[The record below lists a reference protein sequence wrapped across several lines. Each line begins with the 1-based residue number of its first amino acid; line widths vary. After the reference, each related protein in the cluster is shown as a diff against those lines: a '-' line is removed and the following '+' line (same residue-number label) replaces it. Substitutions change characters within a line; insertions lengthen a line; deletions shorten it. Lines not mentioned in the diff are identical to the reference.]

1 MTEGPPIEH
10 APGSGAPASAGTAA
24 PPVQPPLL
32 AIERLSKRFGS
43 VLALDQVDF
52 QACAGEVHALLGENG
67 AGKSTLMHVVSGLV
81 APSSG
86 TIALD
91 GKRVRWR
98 SPDDARA
105 AGVAMVH
112 QHFMLVPSMTIAEN
126 VALARHALGPI
137 RRSRLE
143 GEVRELAR
151 ARRLDIGD
159 PSRRIEELSVGEQQR
174 VEILKALVAPVRLLI
189 LDEPTAV
196 LTPSEVAELFTVL
209 RELARQGTAIVL
221 VTHKLYEALSLADRV
236 TVLGRGKVRGSGPA
250 ARFDERSLTELMVE
264 RASGGVAGA
273 EATHVSERG
282 NARGAESAE
291 PASGGE
297 RVPAEGP
304 SPGPAILAVE
314 RVRVRSRSGL
324 LLLDEVS
331 FELQAGQILAI
342 AGVEGNGQAELV
354 RAISGTLPRPLTRR
368 SSGRVRICG
377 REIVDAPA
385 ARAAGLAV
393 IPADRQREALVKELE
408 AWENLL
414 LSRDSLCRAAP
425 HGWISRASEQARAR
439 ALLDDFS
446 VRPRD
451 PALHAGAFSGGNQ
464 QRIVLARE
472 LGRPGV
478 RVVVAANP
486 TRGLDIAATAA
497 IHARLRALAARGTA
511 LLVLSTDL
519 DEVLA
524 LGDSVGVLYR
534 GRLNGPFARPVSRT
548 DVGRLMAGGGEAA

>member
-1 MTEGPPIEH
+1 MTEAPPIEH
-10 APGSGAPASAGTAA
+10 APGSRAPAPATAA
-24 PPVQPPLL
+24 VARSPLL
-32 AIERLSKRFGS
+32 ATEGLSKRFGS

-52 QACAGEVHALLGENG
+52 QLQAGEIHALLGENG

-98 SPDDARA
+98 SPDDGRA
-105 AGVAMVH
+105 AGIAMVH
-112 QHFMLVPSMTIAEN
+112 QHFMLVPTMTIAEN
-126 VALARHALGPI
+126 VALARHALGPL
-137 RRSRLE
+137 RRARLTA
-143 GEVRELAR
+143 EVSELAR

-159 PSRRIEELSVGEQQR
+159 PARRIEDLSVGEQQR
-174 VEILKALVAPVRLLI
+174 VEILKALVAPVGLLI

-196 LTPSEVAELFTVL
+196 LTPDEVTELFSVL

-236 TVLGRGKVRGSGPA
+236 TVLGHGRVRGSGPA
-250 ARFDERSLTELMVE
+250 AGFDERSLARLMVE
-264 RASGGVAGA
+264 KGAGT
-273 EATHVSERG
+273 EA
-282 NARGAESAE
+282 ARDDAR
-291 PASGGE
+291 PATAA
-297 RVPAEGP
+297 PAALGP
-304 SPGPAILAVE
+304 ILTVE
-314 RVRVRSRSGL
+314 RVTVGTPSAPP
-324 LLLDEVS
+324 LLDAVS
-331 FELQAGQILAI
+331 FELRPGHILAV

-354 RAISGTLPRPLTRR
+354 RAISGTLPRALLHT
-368 SSGRVRICG
+368 SSGRVRIDG
-377 REIVDAPA
+377 RAIASAPA

-393 IPADRQREALVKELE
+393 IPADRQRDALVKELE

-414 LSRDSLCRAAP
+414 LSRDSLSRAAP
-425 HGWISRASEQARAR
+425 HGWISRASEREHAL
-439 ALLDDFS
+439 ALLDGFA

-451 PALHAGAFSGGNQ
+451 PALRAGAFSGGNQ

-472 LGRPGV
+472 LGQSGV

-497 IHARLRALAARGTA
+497 IHERFRALAAAGIA
-511 LLVLSTDL
+511 LLLLSTDL

-524 LGDSVGVLYR
+524 LGDSVYVLFR
-534 GRLNGPFARPVSRT
+534 GRLHGPLAQPVSRGE
-548 DVGRLMAGGGEAA
+548 VGRLMAGGEEAA